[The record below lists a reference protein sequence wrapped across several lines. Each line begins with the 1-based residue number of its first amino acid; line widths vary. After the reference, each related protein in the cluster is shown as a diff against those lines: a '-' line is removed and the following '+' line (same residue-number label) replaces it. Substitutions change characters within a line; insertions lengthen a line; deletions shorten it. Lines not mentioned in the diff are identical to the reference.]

1 MPRWSPLCV
10 MRSTRPRIHLAATDL
25 TSAPVTRI
33 AQLLQSRQASP
44 IDLVDAYL
52 ERITAGRDLKAFI
65 TVSAESARRQAR
77 LAERRLLAGD
87 ARPLLGVPLAIKDL
101 FATAGVRTTVG
112 SRILRSWVPRTHAA
126 VVSRLRGA
134 GALIL
139 GKTNL
144 HEFASGVTNENHS
157 CEPELSPVV
166 TARHKHGETND

>member
-25 TSAPVTRI
+25 TSAPLTRI
-33 AQLLQSRQASP
+33 ARLLESRQASP

-112 SRILRSWVPRTHAA
+112 SRILRSWVPRTDAA
-126 VVSRLRGA
+126 DGPRLARA
-134 GALIL
+134 GA
-139 GKTNL
+139 
-144 HEFASGVTNENHS
+144 
-157 CEPELSPVV
+157 C
-166 TARHKHGETND
+166 ARRRPTLL